1 MSEDGREPSEN
12 ERELEDFEAEA
23 ERIMGEAKRPPGE
36 LPEVPDWEYSRPDY
50 TKKHLEQSDMSSWR
64 MGGVGLTAAYSMI
77 ASVIAG
83 FGIGWLLDRGSESV
97 TWRAILTL
105 VGAVL
110 GLAFAIFVVLRE
122 QARSEK

>member
-1 MSEDGREPSEN
+1 MSDDGREPSEN
-12 ERELEDFEAEA
+12 EPEELEDFEAEA
-23 ERIMGEAKRPPGE
+23 ERIMGEAKRPAD
-36 LPEVPDWEYSRPDY
+36 LPDVPEWEYQRPDY

-64 MGGVGLTAAYSMI
+64 MGGVGLTAAYAMV

-83 FGIGWLLDRGSESV
+83 FGVGWLLDRGSDSV

-110 GLAFAIFVVLRE
+110 GLGFAIFVVLRE

>member
-1 MSEDGREPSEN
+1 MSDDGREPSEN

-23 ERIMGEAKRPPGE
+23 ERIMEEAKRPGE